1 MYVCVSVVT
10 GPLMM
15 IVEFCKYGNLSNYLR
30 GKREDFVV
38 YKVSQ
43 HTSVWKSQEDSGV

>member
-1 MYVCVSVVT
+1 
-10 GPLMM
+10 MM

-43 HTSVWKSQEDSGV
+43 HTSVWKSQEDSGVWPRYTCVTESGQ